1 MTLLNRR
8 RMLISGATALIL
20 PNLETNLF
28 AASASG
34 VTAAAIPKRLVFLA
48 MGYGVNAAN
57 WFPSTEQTGKK
68 YDLPP
73 LLESFKD
80 LKSDFSIV
88 QNLTNQKLANPHA
101 GTQNFLTCAN
111 LAGHNSKN
119 SVSCDQVAAAALGN
133 DTRHS
138 SMSIAGGRWRVD
150 GHGTFASWAHDGKP
164 VGTYEKL
171 SAVYGALFGTGEKAR
186 QAIARIERQ
195 KSSLD
200 AILGNA
206 KRLNAEISATDRHR
220 VDEYFTSV
228 RNIEKRLS
236 KAKDWVE
243 TPYPKSPFPRPN
255 DRISGKEQIELML
268 DMMVAAIQT
277 DSTRVLTY
285 MMPTNLVL
293 QTLNARPNPHQM
305 SHRASGE
312 LDPKA
317 PHQQRDRML
326 AELVSGFVR
335 KLKNTKEADG
345 SSLLDHS
352 LIAYGSSIRGGHAT
366 GDVPLLLAGHG
377 GGGLKQGQ
385 NVVYQSKV
393 TPLANLW
400 LSMLRHVGVNTS
412 QFANSKRVLTE
423 LGFK

>member
-1 MTLLNRR
+1 MSQFSRR
-8 RMLISGATALIL
+8 RMLMSGATALML
-20 PNLETNLF
+20 PHLESNLH
-28 AASASG
+28 AAPGATDG
-34 VTAAAIPKRLVFLA
+34 IPKRLVFLT
-48 MGYGVNAAN
+48 MGFGVNAAN
-57 WFPSTEQTGKK
+57 WFPSTEQTGRK

-80 LKSDFSIV
+80 LKSDISIV
-88 QNLTNQKLANPHA
+88 QNLTNQRMANPHA
-101 GTQNFLTCAN
+101 GSQNFLTCAN
-111 LAGHNSKN
+111 LGKQNSEN

-150 GHGTFASWAHDGKP
+150 GHGTFASWSRDGKP
-164 VGTYEKL
+164 VGVYGKM
-171 SAVYGALFGTGEKAR
+171 SAVYGALFGTGEKAA

-206 KRLNAEISATDRHR
+206 KRLNGEISASDRHR

-228 RNIEKRLS
+228 RNIEKRLN

-293 QTLNARPNPHQM
+293 QTLNAKPNPHQM

-326 AELVSGFVR
+326 AELVSGFLR

-345 SSLLDHS
+345 RSLLDHT
-352 LIAYGSSIRGGHAT
+352 LVAYGSSIRGGHVT
-366 GDVPLLLAGHG
+366 TDVPLILAGHG
-377 GGGLKQGQ
+377 GGGIRQGQ
-385 NVVYQSKV
+385 NVVYKSKV

-400 LSMLRHVGVNTS
+400 LSMLRHVGVDTK
-412 QFANSKRVLTE
+412 QFANSNRVLTE

>member
-1 MTLLNRR
+1 MNINRR
-8 RMLISGATALIL
+8 RMLISGATALML
-20 PNLETNLF
+20 PNLEANLF
-28 AASASG
+28 AGGASG
-34 VTAAAIPKRLVFLA
+34 TAPVIPKRLVFLA

-57 WFPSTEQTGKK
+57 WFPSTNQTGKK

-80 LKSDFSIV
+80 LKPDFSVV
-88 QNLTNQKLANPHA
+88 QNLTNQRLAGPHA
-101 GTQNFLTCAN
+101 GSQNFLTCAN
-111 LAGHNSKN
+111 LDKPDSTN
-119 SVSCDQVAAAALGN
+119 SVSCDQLAAAALGN

-164 VGTYEKL
+164 VGTYEKM
-171 SAVYGALFGTGEKAR
+171 SAVYGALFGTGEKAS

-206 KRLNAEISATDRHR
+206 KRLNGEISSTDRHR

-228 RNIEKRLS
+228 RNIEKRLNR
-236 KAKDWVE
+236 AKDWVK

-352 LIAYGSSIRGGHAT
+352 LVAYGSSIRAGHNT
-366 GDVPLLLAGHG
+366 SDVPLILAGHG

-385 NVVYQSKV
+385 NVVYKSKV

-400 LSMLRHVGVNTS
+400 LSMLRHVGVDTK
-412 QFANSKRVLTE
+412 QFANSERVLTE

>member
-1 MTLLNRR
+1 MSQFSRR
-8 RMLISGATALIL
+8 RMLMSGATALML
-20 PNLETNLF
+20 PHLESSLHAAPGKTN
-28 AASASG
+28 G
-34 VTAAAIPKRLVFLA
+34 IPKRLVFLT
-48 MGYGVNAAN
+48 MGFGVNQQT
-57 WFPSTEQTGKK
+57 WFPSTEQVGRD
-68 YDLPP
+68 YELPKT
-73 LLESFKD
+73 LESFKD
-80 LKSDFSIV
+80 LKSNISIV
-88 QNLTNQKLANPHA
+88 QNLTNRRMAGPHA
-101 GTQNFLTCAN
+101 GSQNFLTCAN
-111 LAGHNSKN
+111 LGKEGSKN

-133 DTRHS
+133 ETRHS
-138 SMSIAGGRWRVD
+138 SMAIAGGRWRVD

-164 VGTYEKL
+164 VGTYEKM
-171 SAVYGALFGTGEKAR
+171 STVYAALFGTGENPA

-206 KRLNAEISATDRHR
+206 KRLNGEISATDRHR

-243 TPYPKSPFPRPN
+243 TPFPNSPFPRPN

-293 QTLNARPNPHQM
+293 KTLNARPNPHQM
-305 SHRASGE
+305 SHRVNGSD
-312 LDPKA
+312 LKA
-317 PHQQRDRML
+317 PHQLRDQML
-326 AELVSGFVR
+326 AELVSGFLR

-345 SSLLDHS
+345 RSLLDYS
-352 LIAYGSSIRGGHAT
+352 LVAYGSSLRGGHNT
-366 GDVPLLLAGHG
+366 SNVPLLLAGHG
-377 GGGLKQGQ
+377 GGGVKQGQ
-385 NVVYQSKV
+385 NVVYKPKV

-400 LSMLRHVGVNTS
+400 LSMLRHVGVDTK
-412 QFANSKRVLTE
+412 QFANSNRVLTE

>member
-1 MTLLNRR
+1 MNINRR
-8 RMLISGATALIL
+8 RMLISGATALML
-20 PNLETNLF
+20 PNLEANLF
-28 AASASG
+28 AGGAFG
-34 VTAAAIPKRLVFLA
+34 TAPVIPKRLVFLA

-57 WFPSTEQTGKK
+57 WFPSTNQTGKK

-80 LKSDFSIV
+80 LKPDFSVV
-88 QNLTNQKLANPHA
+88 QNLTNQRLASPHA
-101 GTQNFLTCAN
+101 GSQNFLTCAN
-111 LAGHNSKN
+111 LGKPNSTN
-119 SVSCDQVAAAALGN
+119 SVSCDQLAAAALGN

-164 VGTYEKL
+164 VGTYEKM
-171 SAVYGALFGTGEKAR
+171 SAVYSALFGTGEKAS

-206 KRLNAEISATDRHR
+206 KRLNGEISSTDRHR

-228 RNIEKRLS
+228 RNIEKRLNR
-236 KAKDWVE
+236 AKDWVK

-255 DRISGKEQIELML
+255 DQISGKEQIELML

-293 QTLNARPNPHQM
+293 KTLNARPNPHQM

-352 LIAYGSSIRGGHAT
+352 LVAYGSSIRAGHNT
-366 GDVPLLLAGHG
+366 SDVPLILAGHG

-385 NVVYQSKV
+385 NVVYKSKV

-400 LSMLRHVGVNTS
+400 LSMLRHVGVDTR
-412 QFANSKRVLTE
+412 QFANSERVLTE